1 MEVLAN
7 GINCSLKTDIL
18 NKMLEP
24 ASPKKARF
32 KADQNHNIEGDK
44 ITLNVGGVRFETK
57 TYHFANIPGSRLHG
71 LSILKKSDISY
82 DPFKDEYYFDRNGAL
97 FPYILDFYR

>member
-1 MEVLAN
+1 MEVIAK
-7 GINCSLKTDIL
+7 GINCTLKTDIL

-24 ASPKKARF
+24 AFPKTRF
-32 KADQNHNIEGDK
+32 KADNNQNIEGDK

-71 LSILKKSDISY
+71 LSILKKSDVSY
-82 DPFKDEYYFDRNGAL
+82 DAFKDEYYFDRNGAL